1 MKNLVVGAAVNYDFE
16 KIRNF
21 IYSLKE
27 TPYAGDIVIFLSYRD
42 AKLQS
47 RLEDLGVKILF
58 FEGARFYKVPPAVSR
73 FFRFLE
79 FLLALPDEYDRVF
92 ISDTRDVV
100 FQEDPFAFDDG
111 AALNFFMESPTQTIG
126 SCKFNSSWIKNCFGR
141 TVLRELRDKQ
151 ISCVG
156 TVLGNPQEIIKH
168 FQKMTELLSTVKKK
182 KLNQFG
188 SDQAVH
194 NFIIYRNLIE
204 GFSIVENGVHVNTM
218 AYAARNDFVIGPD
231 SIIRYQD
238 GRVVPVMHQYDRF
251 DDIKAAID
259 NRHRI
264 IDDGKQAGPND
275 G

>member
-100 FQEDPFAFDDG
+100 FQEDP
-111 AALNFFMESPTQTIG
+111 LP
-126 SCKFNSSWIKNCFGR
+126 
-141 TVLRELRDKQ
+141 L
-151 ISCVG
+151 
-156 TVLGNPQEIIKH
+156 
-168 FQKMTELLSTVKKK
+168 MTG
-182 KLNQFG
+182 Q
-188 SDQAVH
+188 H
-194 NFIIYRNLIE
+194 
-204 GFSIVENGVHVNTM
+204 
-218 AYAARNDFVIGPD
+218 
-231 SIIRYQD
+231 
-238 GRVVPVMHQYDRF
+238 
-251 DDIKAAID
+251 
-259 NRHRI
+259 
-264 IDDGKQAGPND
+264 
-275 G
+275 